1 MKHDISA
8 QPGYKPNAPERI
20 YGWLNN
26 QMSVAR
32 HYGGLKYMGHDYII
46 AEHEPQQ
53 PLVRLDVVKREVL
66 EAKDARKAIKQFSV
80 FQANKAQGE
89 LI

>member
-20 YGWLNN
+20 YGWLDS
-26 QMSVAR
+26 QMSIAR
-32 HYGGLKYMGHDYII
+32 HYGGMKHMGHEYII
-46 AEHEPQQ
+46 AEHEPRQ
-53 PLVRLDVVKREVL
+53 PLVRLDVVKREAL
-66 EAKDARKAIKQFSV
+66 EVKEARNAAKQFAAL
-80 FQANKAQGE
+80 QANKAQGE